1 MSSDPYMGRSSP
13 RSNPLSVPWPRRVCK
28 LLDSDC
34 DPTPDSRPSV
44 IPFRCSLLGTPEAI
58 HLALV
63 SVTLDHQHRDA
74 PDLDLPYHAGNDSR
88 PCVSNCLKDWPNLP
102 WSGSLLAGVQIR
114 RNFAFR
120 PKRPNVLS
128 HRVSLVAECP
138 SGSVHA
144 RVRRLQAID
153 REQAR
158 LDRPHCPA
166 TRRDPKLLPV
176 FRAAKLLSRSTG
188 HTRRERPFT
197 PKAAL
202 RQGAFRSRF
211 ERCGR
216 RPPNTGWGA
225 HNLRE
230 IGHRN
235 IIRIGRQC
243 FNI

>member
-1 MSSDPYMGRSSP
+1 MSLGRQ
-13 RSNPLSVPWPRRVCK
+13 N
-28 LLDSDC
+28 
-34 DPTPDSRPSV
+34 
-44 IPFRCSLLGTPEAI
+44 A
-58 HLALV
+58 A
-63 SVTLDHQHRDA
+63 
-74 PDLDLPYHAGNDSR
+74 
-88 PCVSNCLKDWPNLP
+88 
-102 WSGSLLAGVQIR
+102 
-114 RNFAFR
+114 
-120 PKRPNVLS
+120 
-128 HRVSLVAECP
+128 

-216 RPPNTGWGA
+216 RPADTGWGA
-225 HNLRE
+225 HNFRE
-230 IGHRN
+230 IGHSN